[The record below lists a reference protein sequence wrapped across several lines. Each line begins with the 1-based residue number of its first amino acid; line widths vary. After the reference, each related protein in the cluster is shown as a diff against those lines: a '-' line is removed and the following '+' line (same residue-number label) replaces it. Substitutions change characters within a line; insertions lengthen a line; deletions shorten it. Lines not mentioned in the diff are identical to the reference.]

1 MRAQLEDIVLKQPKF
16 DSVNRNRYVE
26 STLLNWLGYF
36 EKLAPSVDLYG
47 EGVYFASSRLTWLD
61 YSVFDMLESNCNLL
75 DHREGIVIESQ
86 LNCTQ
91 VFDLFPKLK
100 TFYASFKE
108 RPNINAYIQS
118 ESRPKFADPIWS
130 IL

>member
-1 MRAQLEDIVLKQPKF
+1 M
-16 DSVNRNRYVE
+16 NRNHYVN
-26 STLLNWLGYF
+26 STLLDWLRHF
-36 EKLAPSVDLYG
+36 EELAPSIDLYG
-47 EGVYFASSRLTWLD
+47 EAVHFASARLTWLD

-75 DHREGIVIESQ
+75 DHQEGIIVGSH

-91 VFDLFPKLK
+91 VLESFPKLK
-100 TFYASFKE
+100 TFYGSFKE

-118 ESRPKFADPIWS
+118 ESRPKFAYPIWS